1 MNFIDHTKLILTS
14 SARTLR
20 LITMDNEF
28 HVLSLE
34 EAYEKCRNEDP
45 MATKF
50 GLKQKLGY
58 IKEILRTWYRTGRFP
73 GDIDAKDGDNSV
85 VLLGEGPRADAAA

>member
-20 LITMDNEF
+20 LVTQGNEL

-34 EAYEKCRNEDP
+34 EAYEKCRGGDKLASE
-45 MATKF
+45 F

-58 IKEILRTWYRTGRFP
+58 VKEILRTWHRTGRFP
-73 GDIDAKDGDNSV
+73 GDIDAKEGGESAV
-85 VLLGEGPRADAAA
+85 VLLGEGPMV